1 MDISLSMDA
10 NQPVDADSTLSN
22 EWETW
27 GHEPIIDLCEV
38 QVGFDG
44 NYICEL
50 IPFAVEAQADSELAL
65 TSRKLAP
72 IRHEYGAEI
81 SNLKF
86 VCTPPSVSNGESS
99 QSADHVAEKGQ
110 VSLLA
115 AFLNFDNYSSAPQS
129 HLSVYTVSRATEPS
143 VLANSS
149 WSGILTFIIPSAPNA
164 SGCRLYAGVY
174 DVDGTVVSS
183 ALKSQDVTVGTTS
196 VLRLWVYYDAPKDTT
211 LPFALVASIYAFNAT
226 ADITHTVLVENI
238 PADAAADA
246 LDTALAVF
254 NDNSLNKSGTR
265 AWEIVG
271 VAVEMYRYD
280 IIVRSSFYGQRKGI
294 DARKDGD
301 RSKSM
306 RDGSM

>member
-1 MDISLSMDA
+1 MDA

-86 VCTPPSVSNGESS
+86 VCTPPTVSNGESS

-115 AFLNFDNYSSAPQS
+115 AFLNFDNCEFIPLPPTACSKAQSDLDSSAPQS

-149 WSGILTFIIPSAPNA
+149 WVSPFMASQQSVLILTSTINRSRPTSQQERFSQ
-164 SGCRLYAGVY
+164 
-174 DVDGTVVSS
+174 VSS
-183 ALKSQDVTVGTTS
+183 LLSSPRHQMHPGVVCTQAYMTS
-196 VLRLWVYYDAPKDTT
+196 
-211 LPFALVASIYAFNAT
+211 
-226 ADITHTVLVENI
+226 
-238 PADAAADA
+238 
-246 LDTALAVF
+246 TAL
-254 NDNSLNKSGTR
+254 
-265 AWEIVG
+265 
-271 VAVEMYRYD
+271 
-280 IIVRSSFYGQRKGI
+280 
-294 DARKDGD
+294 
-301 RSKSM
+301 
-306 RDGSM
+306 